1 MTGNMFSVCTFKLPC
16 MIIVVF
22 LVFEVWRWVYINMY
36 ILFIGQIE
44 CQRGSKVTLCHDW
57 TGDENEVWMYNFF
70 VLLRYYGIS
79 LLRYYMILKYFEYE

>member
-1 MTGNMFSVCTFKLPC
+1 
-16 MIIVVF
+16 
-22 LVFEVWRWVYINMY
+22 MY

-70 VLLRYYGIS
+70 VILRYCVIAVLRYYGITVS
-79 LLRYYMILKYFEYE
+79 RYYGITVLRYYMILKYFEYE